1 MLWQR
6 GNGTRWNVGGDPG
19 KRCHQKFIFWPFWTE
34 SGWTNGG
41 DGDGAGETEEEDY
54 VETAHDMQ
62 DERLTSTL
70 SNLFAHGCVAWL
82 QCRLFSEMYGIK

>member
-1 MLWQR
+1 MGRGGMLEGTLVSAAIKNLSVGR
-6 GNGTRWNVGGDPG
+6 FGRKADGRNGLL
-19 KRCHQKFIFWPFWTE
+19 C
-34 SGWTNGG
+34 S

>member
-1 MLWQR
+1 MLEGTLVSAAIKNLSAGRFGRKADGW
-6 GNGTRWNVGGDPG
+6 NG
-19 KRCHQKFIFWPFWTE
+19 
-34 SGWTNGG
+34 S